1 MAEEFKVKV
10 GVEVDTAGLDAQIA
24 KIKLSNKIK
33 CDVELNDASVQHI
46 VDQLNNG
53 IKAFGKNGNEIKF
66 TADVTG
72 LKKDVA
78 SVLKSVTGKSDA
90 NNIKV
95 NADTGNAKK
104 NLSGLTVV
112 I

>member
-24 KIKLSNKIK
+24 KIKPSNKIK

-72 LKKDVA
+72 LKKMLL
-78 SVLKSVTGKSDA
+78 VLLKA
-90 NNIKV
+90 
-95 NADTGNAKK
+95 
-104 NLSGLTVV
+104 
-112 I
+112 